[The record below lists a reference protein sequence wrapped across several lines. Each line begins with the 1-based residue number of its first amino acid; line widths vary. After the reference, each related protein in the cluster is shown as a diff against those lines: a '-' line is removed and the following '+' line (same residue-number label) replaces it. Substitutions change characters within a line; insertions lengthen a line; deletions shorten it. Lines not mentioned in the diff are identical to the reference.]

1 MKGREGSV
9 IGEGEGIG
17 GGGGGGWGGWKGKV
31 HGSEIDK

>member
-17 GGGGGGWGGWKGKV
+17 GGGGGGGE
-31 HGSEIDK
+31 GSWLRD